1 MIQATQK
8 HPKPNPIRKA
18 SKVSDFITAPKSA
31 PRQWREILA
40 SENNGFW
47 FSKSAMR
54 FFGSRILWN
63 TLTPIASDRFL
74 FVSREWSGL
83 FDETPSYTVRE
94 WSPLNGVDTLGKF
107 NGHGTRAEALA
118 AVRGYV
124 AEEVAVSGLRAY
136 SLSEV

>member
-1 MIQATQK
+1 M
-8 HPKPNPIRKA
+8 
-18 SKVSDFITAPKSA
+18 SDFITAPKSA

-74 FVSREWSGL
+74 FVSREWSGF
-83 FDETPSYTVRE
+83 FDEAPTYTVRE
-94 WSPLNGVDTLGKF
+94 WSPSNGVDTLGKF
-107 NGHGTRAEALA
+107 NGHATRAEALA
-118 AVRGYV
+118 AVRDYV
-124 AEEVAVSGLRAY
+124 RVEVKYSGISAY